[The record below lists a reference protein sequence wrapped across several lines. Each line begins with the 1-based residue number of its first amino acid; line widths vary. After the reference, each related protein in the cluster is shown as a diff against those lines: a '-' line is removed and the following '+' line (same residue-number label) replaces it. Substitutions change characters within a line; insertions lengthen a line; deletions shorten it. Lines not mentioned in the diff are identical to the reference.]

1 MYLGRIEKL
10 LSAYSPVPMCVI
22 NSKGKVT
29 RAGGSIDEVFKY
41 DGIVDADIF
50 VLTGIKLPDI
60 IEAAGKKEPLSLK
73 KERQGVQGN
82 PRHGGRR
89 GNGRHSPLFRGRY
102 LL

>member
-1 MYLGRIEKL
+1 
-10 LSAYSPVPMCVI
+10 MCVI

-73 KERQGVQGN
+73 KNDKVFKVIPGMV
-82 PRHGGRR
+82 GRR

-102 LL
+102 LLLKTLRICTTTTRRVSP